1 MFFARKS
8 FQRTF
13 AAVAVLT
20 LFVIGCGS
28 DDPMSEHEEHFEPE
42 GLVLIDSG
50 NRFFRYF
57 EGAIDASGGR
67 AGHLE
72 VPNGGLTAKW
82 SIMFLD
88 HDGDEIDPPDEP
100 DDKFTATIADP
111 TVVEVHQEPA
121 DVGKFEFQ
129 LRGLKAGET
138 TIVLEV
144 THDDH
149 IDFRTVPIPVRVVDQ

>member
-28 DDPMSEHEEHFEPE
+28 DDPMSEHEEHFEPD
-42 GLVLIDSG
+42 GLVLIESG

-57 EGAIDASGGR
+57 EGADR
-67 AGHLE
+67 CQRWPDAGHLE

-82 SIMFLD
+82 SIMFL
-88 HDGDEIDPPDEP
+88 GPRWRRNC
-100 DDKFTATIADP
+100 
-111 TVVEVHQEPA
+111 PA
-121 DVGKFEFQ
+121 
-129 LRGLKAGET
+129 R
-138 TIVLEV
+138 
-144 THDDH
+144 
-149 IDFRTVPIPVRVVDQ
+149 

>member
-42 GLVLIDSG
+42 GLVIIDSG

-57 EGAIDASGGR
+57 RGQIDASGGR
-67 AGHLE
+67 SDHLE
-72 VPNGGLTAKW
+72 APLNEETSHW
-82 SIMFLD
+82 SIRFLD
-88 HDGDEIDPPDEP
+88 EDGDEIAPPDDP
-100 DDKFTATIADP
+100 DFKFTWSIADP
-111 TVVEVHQEPA
+111 TVLEVVQDA
-121 DVGKFEFQ
+121 DDVGKFDFH
-129 LRGLKAGET
+129 LRGLKVGET
-138 TIVLEV
+138 TIELQVS
-144 THDDH
+144 HDDH
-149 IDFRTVPIPVRVVDQ
+149 VDWRTIPIPVHVGE

>member
-1 MFFARKS
+1 MFFARKA

-42 GLVLIDSG
+42 GLVIIDSG

-57 EGAIDASGGR
+57 QGAIDASGGR
-67 AGHLE
+67 ADHLE
-72 VPNGGLTAKW
+72 APLNEETPHW
-82 SIMFLD
+82 SIRFLD
-88 HDGDEIDPPDEP
+88 DHGDEIDPPDDP
-100 DDKFTATIADP
+100 DDRFTWTIADP
-111 TVVEVHQEPA
+111 TVVEVVQDPD
-121 DVGKFEFQ
+121 DVGKFDFH
-129 LRGLKAGET
+129 LRGLKVGET

-149 IDFRTVPIPVRVVDQ
+149 IDFRTNPIPVRVVDQ